1 MARLASDAVMGYYP
15 TNITSIKKVIDM
27 SLDIQPRTKIVDPCC
42 GEGEALAS
50 FRNYDC
56 DLYGVELDII
66 RSQKAATQIEH
77 LLNADAIYG
86 VRRSLG
92 WAGLVFLNPPY
103 GVNFEGQRLEL
114 QFIQNWGNVVR
125 PNGGALV
132 LVINPS
138 SADETMAKALRS
150 QGLVPILSVYD
161 PNSEDYQKFGQFFIV
176 FRREAF
182 GYRHPFE
189 EILEALENPSEIGA
203 VECEKHT
210 PLLGDVPKMFRESE
224 FPRWKLDALYEKSN
238 LHQKLTTMMKTT
250 HIGCGSIETPNE
262 GQSALLIAS
271 GVLDKEIDGLVLKGT
286 VEKFQVAASIDN
298 DNGELS
304 KVKMID
310 CYRTVVI
317 GLDTRTFEF
326 VKYE

>member
-1 MARLASDAVMGYYP
+1 MARLASDAIMGYYP
-15 TNITSIKKVIDM
+15 TGISTIKKVIDM
-27 SLDIQPRTKIVDPCC
+27 SIDIQPGTKIVDPCC

-66 RSQKAATQIEH
+66 RSQKATAKIDY

-103 GVNFEGQRLEL
+103 GVNFEGERLEIN
-114 QFIQNWGNVVR
+114 FIRNWGGVVR
-125 PNGGALV
+125 PKGGVLM

-138 SADETMAKALRS
+138 SADETMAKSLR
-150 QGLVPILSVYD
+150 GFGFVPIASMYD
-161 PNSEDYQKFGQFFIV
+161 PSSEDYQKFGQFFIV

-182 GYRHPFE
+182 GYRHPLE
-189 EILEALENPSEIGA
+189 KILEALENPSEIGT

-286 VEKFQVAASIDN
+286 VEKFQVAAPVNSD
-298 DNGELS
+298 DGELS

-317 GLDTRTFEF
+317 GLNTKTFEF

>member
-1 MARLASDAVMGYYP
+1 MARLASDAIMGYYP
-15 TNITSIKKVIDM
+15 TGVSTIKKVIDM
-27 SLDIQPRTKIVDPCC
+27 SLEIQPGTKVIDPCC

-66 RSQKAATQIEH
+66 RSQKATTQIDC

-103 GVNFEGQRLEL
+103 GVNFEGERLEL
-114 QFIQNWGNVVR
+114 QFIRNWGGVVR
-125 PNGGALV
+125 PKGGALM

-138 SADETMAKALRS
+138 SADETMAKSLRGL
-150 QGLVPILSVYD
+150 GLVPIASVYD
-161 PNSEDYQKFGQFFIV
+161 PDSEDYQKFGQFFIV
-176 FRREAF
+176 FRREIL
-182 GYRHPFE
+182 GHRHP
-189 EILEALENPSEIGA
+189 LESMMDALTNP
-203 VECEKHT
+203 VELGTIEYQKYT
-210 PLLGDVPKMFRESE
+210 PLLGENPNVFKECE
-224 FPRWKLDALYEKSN
+224 FPRWKLDALYAKSN
-238 LHQKLTTMMKTT
+238 LSNKLMVMMKTT

-286 VEKFQVAASIDN
+286 VEKFQVAASVNGD
-298 DNGELS
+298 DGELS

-317 GLDTRTFEF
+317 GLDTKTFEF

>member
-1 MARLASDAVMGYYP
+1 MARLASDAVMGHYP
-15 TNITSIKKVIDM
+15 TDINTIKKVVAM
-27 SLDIQPRTKIVDPCC
+27 SLDIQPETKVVDPCC

-50 FRNYDC
+50 FRDYDC
-56 DLYGVELDII
+56 DLYGVELDIL
-66 RSQKAATQIEH
+66 RSQKASSRIDC

-114 QFIQNWGNVVR
+114 EFIKNWSNVVR
-125 PNGGALV
+125 PNGGALM

-138 SADETMAKALRS
+138 SADEKMAQTLRHY
-150 QGLVPILSVYD
+150 GLVPVVSVFD
-161 PNSEDYQKFGQFFIV
+161 PSNEDYQKFGQFFMV
-176 FRREAF
+176 FRREAI
-182 GYRHPFE
+182 GYRHSIE
-189 EILEALENPSEIGA
+189 EIMEALINPVDIGTI
-203 VECEKHT
+203 ECQKHT
-210 PLLGDVPKMFRESE
+210 PLLGEEPKMFKESE
-224 FPRWKLDALYEKSN
+224 FPRWKLDALYAKSN
-238 LHQKLTTMMKTT
+238 LGDKLMNIMKIT

-271 GVLDKEIDGLVLKGT
+271 GVLDKEIDGLILKGT
-286 VEKFQVAASIDN
+286 VEKFQVAASVN
-298 DNGELS
+298 DDDGELS

-317 GLDTRTFEF
+317 GLDTNTFEF